1 MNNLPKLAKP
11 LLINR
16 GCVRIGKL
24 KKNEFPY
31 SDLMHELSIFIF
43 GIYGLPKLG
52 NRYLYKEHVE
62 KLQKSKKL
70 GQ

>member
-1 MNNLPKLAKP
+1 MENL
-11 LLINR
+11 
-16 GCVRIGKL
+16 
-24 KKNEFPY
+24 KNEFPY

-52 NRYLYKEHVE
+52 NRYLYREIVE
-62 KLQKSKKL
+62 NLQKTKTL